1 MMYLQLKYLHISC
14 VVLSGIGFVLRGL
27 WMIAESPMLSRRWV
41 RVAPHVVDTL
51 LLGSAITMVVISSQF
66 PFAKGWLTAKLI
78 GLVVYI
84 LCGTMALKRGRTK
97 VVRIAFFLAALLAYA
112 YIISV
117 ALSRN
122 PQGFF
127 S

>member
-1 MMYLQLKYLHISC
+1 MMYLQLKYLHVSC

>member
-1 MMYLQLKYLHISC
+1 MYLQLKYLHVSC

-84 LCGTMALKRGRTK
+84 LCGTMALKRVGPK
-97 VVRIAFFLAALLAYA
+97 SSVLLSFWPRYW
-112 YIISV
+112 
-117 ALSRN
+117 
-122 PQGFF
+122 PMPT
-127 S
+127 

>member
-1 MMYLQLKYLHISC
+1 MYLQLKYLHVSC

>member
-1 MMYLQLKYLHISC
+1 
-14 VVLSGIGFVLRGL
+14 
-27 WMIAESPMLSRRWV
+27 MLSRRWV